1 MPDPRSAK
9 GPSKAAPSK
18 PAPSKPAAEGA
29 VGESIR
35 RKAFRILGLPA
46 VAALFARDPGRVE
59 RLFFDDRMKE
69 KVGSY
74 CAGLA
79 QARKVYRLLPA
90 EEMEKVAGTPLHG
103 GVVAVA
109 APRPVLPLDIDEAAR
124 WAAAGEPLMIL
135 DGVGNPHNLGAI
147 VRTCAF
153 FGINRLVLSDHAE
166 QALPSEAA
174 YRVAEGGFEYVTLY
188 QLPRFAQSLRH
199 LRAHYR
205 IVGTALGDHPDP
217 ATVLPAAAGGNA
229 NPKPA
234 ALILGNE
241 EIGLPAPT
249 LQACNQLVTL
259 RGSGQVQSLNVSATA
274 AILVHALAAPGAA
287 TPGDRRA

>member
-1 MPDPRSAK
+1 V
-9 GPSKAAPSK
+9 
-18 PAPSKPAAEGA
+18 GA
-29 VGESIR
+29 
-35 RKAFRILGLPA
+35 
-46 VAALFARDPGRVE
+46 
-59 RLFFDDRMKE
+59 
-69 KVGSY
+69 Y

-90 EEMEKVAGTPLHG
+90 DEMEKVAGTPLHG

-109 APRPVLPLDIDEAAR
+109 VPRPVLPFNVDEAAH
-124 WAAAGEPLMIL
+124 WAAAGEPLMVL

-153 FGINRLVLSDHAE
+153 FGINRLVLSDHTE

-188 QLPRFAQSLRH
+188 QVPRFAQSLRH
-199 LRAHYR
+199 LRTHYR

-217 ATVLPAAAGGNA
+217 AAVLSAPNA
-229 NPKPA
+229 RPA

-241 EIGLPAPT
+241 EVGLPATT
-249 LQACNQLVTL
+249 LQACHQLVTL
-259 RGSGQVQSLNVSATA
+259 RGTGQVQSLNVSATA
-274 AILVHALAAPGAA
+274 AILVHALAQRG
-287 TPGDRRA
+287 

>member
-9 GPSKAAPSK
+9 GPSKAAPQ
-18 PAPSKPAAEGA
+18 PASKPAAES
-29 VGESIR
+29 VIGENTR
-35 RKAFRILGLPA
+35 RKAFRVLGLPA
-46 VAALFARDPGRVE
+46 VAALFARDPDRVE

-69 KVGSY
+69 KVGAY

-217 ATVLPAAAGGNA
+217 AAALSMPNA
-229 NPKPA
+229 KPA

-241 EIGLPAPT
+241 EVGLPATT

-274 AILVHALAAPGAA
+274 AILVHALA
-287 TPGDRRA
+287 TPGPAASGARRG

>member
-1 MPDPRSAK
+1 MPDPHSA
-9 GPSKAAPSK
+9 AAGDST
-18 PAPSKPAAEGA
+18 
-29 VGESIR
+29 R
-35 RKAFRILGLPA
+35 RKPFRILGLPA
-46 VAALFARDPGRVE
+46 VSALFAQDPDRVE

-69 KVGSY
+69 KVGAY
-74 CAGLA
+74 CSTLA
-79 QARKVYRLLPA
+79 QARKVYRLLPP

-109 APRPVLPLDIDEAAR
+109 AARPVLPFDLDAAQG
-124 WAAAGEPLMIL
+124 WAAAREPLMIL

-188 QLPRFAQSLRH
+188 QMARFVPSLRH
-199 LRAHYR
+199 LRQHYR

-217 ATVLPAAAGGNA
+217 AVVLSQAGA
-229 NPKPA
+229 KPA

-241 EIGLPAPT
+241 EVGLPAMT
-249 LQACNQLVTL
+249 VQACSQLVTL
-259 RGSGQVQSLNVSATA
+259 KGSGQVQSLNVSATA
-274 AILVHALAAPGAA
+274 AILVHALAQ
-287 TPGDRRA
+287 RA

>member
-18 PAPSKPAAEGA
+18 PAAEGA
-29 VGESIR
+29 AGESIR
-35 RKAFRILGLPA
+35 RKTFRILGLPA

-69 KVGSY
+69 KVGAY
-74 CAGLA
+74 CASLA
-79 QARKVYRLLPA
+79 QARKVYRLLPSD
-90 EEMEKVAGTPLHG
+90 EMEKVAGTPLHG

-174 YRVAEGGFEYVTLY
+174 YRVAEGGFEYVSLY

-205 IVGTALGDHPDP
+205 VVGTALGDHPDP
-217 ATVLPAAAGGNA
+217 ATALSAPNA
-229 NPKPA
+229 KPA

-241 EIGLPAPT
+241 EVGLPATT
-249 LQACNQLVTL
+249 LQACHQLVTL
-259 RGSGQVQSLNVSATA
+259 RGTGQVQSLNVSATA
-274 AILVHALAAPGAA
+274 AILVHALATPGAAAPGAS
-287 TPGDRRA
+287 GR

>member
-9 GPSKAAPSK
+9 GPSKAV
-18 PAPSKPAAEGA
+18 PADTTIGEGT
-29 VGESIR
+29 R
-35 RKAFRILGLPA
+35 RKTFRVLGLPA
-46 VAALFARDPGRVE
+46 VAALFARDPDRVE

-69 KVGSY
+69 KVGAY
-74 CAGLA
+74 CAALA
-79 QARKVYRLLPA
+79 QARKPYRLLPA
-90 EEMEKVAGTPLHG
+90 DEMEKVAGTPLHG

-109 APRPVLPLDIDEAAR
+109 PPRPVPPLDMAEAAQ

-153 FGINRLVLSDHAE
+153 FGINRLVLSDHPE

-188 QLPRFAQSLRH
+188 QMARFAQNLRH
-199 LRAHYR
+199 LRGPYR

-217 ATVLPAAAGGNA
+217 AAVLSERDA
-229 NPKPA
+229 KPA

-241 EIGLPAPT
+241 EVGLPAT
-249 LQACNQLVTL
+249 TVQACNQLVTL

-274 AILVHALAAPGAA
+274 AILVHALAQ
-287 TPGDRRA
+287 RA

>member
-9 GPSKAAPSK
+9 GPSKAAPQPK
-18 PAPSKPAAEGA
+18 PVGMAEATGGDSA
-29 VGESIR
+29 R
-35 RKAFRILGLPA
+35 RKTFRVLGLPA
-46 VAALFARDPGRVE
+46 VAALFAQDPGRVE

-69 KVGSY
+69 KVGAY
-74 CAGLA
+74 CAALA

-90 EEMEKVAGTPLHG
+90 DEMEKVAGTPLHG

-109 APRPVLPLDIDEAAR
+109 PPRPVLPLDVDEAAR

-153 FGINRLVLSDHAE
+153 FGINRLVLSDHGE
-166 QALPSEAA
+166 QALPSEAT
-174 YRVAEGGFEYVTLY
+174 YRVAEGGLEYVTLY
-188 QLPRFAQSLRH
+188 QASRFVQTLRH

-217 ATVLPAAAGGNA
+217 AAVLAGGQ
-229 NPKPA
+229 PKPA

-241 EIGLPAPT
+241 EVGLPATT

-274 AILVHALAAPGAA
+274 AILVHALATSGV
-287 TPGDRRA
+287 RRA

>member
-18 PAPSKPAAEGA
+18 PIATEGA
-29 VGESIR
+29 AGESIR

-46 VAALFARDPGRVE
+46 VTALFARDPDRVE

-69 KVGSY
+69 KVGAY

-90 EEMEKVAGTPLHG
+90 DEMEKVAGTPLHG

-217 ATVLPAAAGGNA
+217 AAVLSAAPNGAGPA
-229 NPKPA
+229 KPA

-241 EIGLPAPT
+241 EIGLPATT

-274 AILVHALAAPGAA
+274 AILVHALAAPAL
-287 TPGDRRA
+287 TPAGPLRA